1 MIANFTSRKEVKHI
15 INIRMKKIAFV
26 LVGALAIYGCGG
38 EKAAEGTETTVDTEV
53 VNNPATA
60 ESGEV
65 VVDPSEAPSFAFE
78 KDAHDF
84 GTIVQGEKVAYSF
97 KFTNSGKG
105 DLIITDAKGSCGCTV
120 PSYPGAP
127 IPPGGE
133 GVIDVVFNSDGK
145 SGQQNKKVTLTANT
159 VPNTTVL
166 AINGMVEV
174 PVTE

>member
-1 MIANFTSRKEVKHI
+1 
-15 INIRMKKIAFV
+15 MKKIAFV

-38 EKAAEGTETTVDTEV
+38 EKETEGTAETTIDTEV

-65 VVDPSEAPSFAFE
+65 VVDPSEAPVFAFE

-84 GTIVQGEKVAYSF
+84 GTIIQGEKVSYSF
-97 KFTNSGKG
+97 KFTNTGKG

-127 IPPGGE
+127 IAPGGE
-133 GVIDVVFNSDGK
+133 GIIDIVFNSDGK